1 MKQRSI
7 IKVCLLEVITLGIY
21 RLYYLIKTRREMM
34 AFKPGIKILTPWF
47 LLAPILVGVAA
58 FIPFIIAVAL
68 SPSTTASSDSGSAVG
83 LLAILTFY
91 FGLFISAVLFIAWE
105 WSYSQAVD
113 KVTDSKLSFAL
124 SLLILILVPDGV
136 DILIIQDYFNNL
148 PPHTGA
154 AHPTP
159 VHPVPPA
166 ATAS

>member
-7 IKVCLLEVITLGIY
+7 IKVFLLEVITLGIY

-47 LLAPILVGVAA
+47 LLAPIIVGLAALVL
-58 FIPFIIAVAL
+58 FFIAVAL
-68 SPSTTASSDSGSAVG
+68 SSSPSADSNSPIYLIG
-83 LLAILTFY
+83 ILSFY